1 MARPLRIEY
10 PGALY
15 HITSRG
21 NGRQE
26 IFKDDEDRETLL
38 DILASTIKR
47 YNWLCH
53 AYCLMD
59 THYHLIVETPEA
71 NLSSGMRQLNGVYT
85 QRYNRRHKVL
95 GHLFQGRYK
104 AILVEKENYLL
115 ELCRYVM
122 LNPVRAEMVR
132 RPEDWRWSSYAATA
146 GMKKGLGYMKVNW
159 ILSQFG
165 DENKEAEEQ
174 YKKFVMAG
182 INGDSPWQDLEGQV
196 LLGGE
201 DFKNKLRGLLKEKGK
216 IREIP
221 KNQRYLGRPKLEEV
235 FGVNNLDRKKRN
247 EKMHTAHVKYGYK
260 FKEIAEYLRIHYTTI
275 SKALKEVE
283 ATKK

>member
-21 NGRQE
+21 NGRQK
-26 IFKDDEDRETLL
+26 IFKDDEDRKTLL

-59 THYHLIVETPEA
+59 THYHLVVETPEA
-71 NLSSGMRQLNGVYT
+71 NLSAGMRQLNGVYT
-85 QRYNRRHKVL
+85 QRYNRRHKLV

-104 AILVEKENYLL
+104 AILVEKESYLL

-122 LNPVRAEMVR
+122 LNPVRAEIVR
-132 RPEDWRWSSYAATA
+132 KPEEWKWSSYASTA
-146 GMKKGLGYMKVNW
+146 GIKKVPGYLEVNW
-159 ILSQFG
+159 ILGQFG
-165 DENKEAEEQ
+165 NEKDEAEKQ
-174 YKKFVMAG
+174 YKKFVMAS
-182 INGDSPWQDLEGQV
+182 INGDSPWKNLEGQV

-201 DFKNKLRGLLKEKGK
+201 DFKNKLKGLLKGKGK
-216 IREIP
+216 IKEIP
-221 KNQRYLGRPKLEEV
+221 RNQRYLGRPKLEEV
-235 FGVNNLDRKKRN
+235 FDGNNLDRGKRN
-247 EKMHTAHVKYGYK
+247 EKMYTAHVKYGYK
-260 FKEIAEYLRIHYTTI
+260 FKEIAEYLRIHYTTV

-283 ATKK
+283 AKK